1 MQKQITY
8 PKFIPRIFATML
20 DLCILSIFLT
30 PIMNIIAQNVF
41 VYSFQDFFIANEIN
55 TNDMQAMS
63 EIVKTPEFVS
73 QVTGSKTFI
82 YVGTLFAIN
91 TLIMGVYFVTFWKK
105 FGATP
110 GKFIM
115 RMRVVNVTDYSSP
128 SIFQLIGRFLGYITA
143 IIGMWSMVFSKQG
156 LALHDKISGT
166 IVIKR

>member
-1 MQKQITY
+1 
-8 PKFIPRIFATML
+8 ML
-20 DLCILSIFLT
+20 DLCILSMFLT

-41 VYSFQDFFIANEIN
+41 VYCFQDFFIANEIN

-63 EIVKTPEFVS
+63 KIVKTPEFVS

-82 YVGTLFAIN
+82 YVGTLFVIS
-91 TLIMGVYFVTFWKK
+91 TSIMGVYFITFWKK

-115 RMRVVNVTDYSSP
+115 RMRVVNVTDYHSTP
-128 SIFQLIGRFLGYITA
+128 STFQLTRRFLGYITA

-156 LALHDKISGT
+156 LALHDRISGT